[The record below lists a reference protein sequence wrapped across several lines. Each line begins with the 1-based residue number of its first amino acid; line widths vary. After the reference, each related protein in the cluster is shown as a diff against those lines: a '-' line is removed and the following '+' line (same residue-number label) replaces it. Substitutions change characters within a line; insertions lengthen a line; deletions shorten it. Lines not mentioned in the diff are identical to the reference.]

1 MVEKPYVIINIVE
14 SVSTEELYQKIKV
27 FLTQSYPDAIPVYL
41 SGRSIN
47 SDDAKFAQWLE
58 GAYPTLRVFH
68 REEYPLSELLA
79 LIDGASA

>member
-58 GAYPTLRVFH
+58 GALIRLYVSFI
-68 REEYPLSELLA
+68 EKSILSRN
-79 LIDGASA
+79 SWP